1 MNEDQA
7 NAIAEALGGETWQ
20 SGGDLWL
27 ELIHRPDGRLVVI
40 SDEVACEYENHEAFD
55 NARPARSI
63 HLC

>member
-27 ELIHRPDGRLVVI
+27 VLIHRPDGRLVVI
-40 SDEVACEYENHEAFD
+40 SDEVVCEYENHEAFD
-55 NARPARSI
+55 SARPATSI